1 MPGYQNQTSSHK
13 EQVRST
19 LDTLAREGAQSMLI
33 SAIEQGVEE
42 FLGRARYSA
51 SGSLG
56 RALHKRVVMTSAIF
70 PGRSTASWGEGEE
83 GAP

>member
-33 SAIEQGVEE
+33 SALEQEVEE
-42 FLGRARYSA
+42 FLGRARYARAVPGADQGNLRLSSVV
-51 SGSLG
+51 SG
-56 RALHKRVVMTSAIF
+56 
-70 PGRSTASWGEGEE
+70 PGPGQPFR
-83 GAP
+83 